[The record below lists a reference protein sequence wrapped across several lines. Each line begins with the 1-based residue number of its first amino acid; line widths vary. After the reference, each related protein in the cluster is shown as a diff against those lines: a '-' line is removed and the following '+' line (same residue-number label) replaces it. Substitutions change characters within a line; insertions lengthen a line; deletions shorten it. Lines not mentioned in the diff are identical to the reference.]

1 MDLAVGNLMLL
12 GAIPVWARPLWVVGL
27 GALAAVVALFAVTS
41 LLRLVTPKLAAV
53 AKTTAKEALS
63 QPFFYVLVAI
73 GVILIAL
80 SLVLPYNTFGEDIK
94 MVKSEGLTLIKILAI
109 ILAVWT
115 ASVSIANEIE
125 GRTALT
131 LLSKPISRR
140 QLILGKFVG
149 ILVPV
154 AVIFIILG
162 TIFLAGVSYKVKY
175 DAKESSAE
183 DPTSM
188 QCYEE
193 MAEVVPGLALAFMEA
208 AVLASVSV
216 AISTRL
222 AMIPNL
228 VICVSIYVLG
238 HLVPLLVNSAV
249 GDIVFVRFVGN
260 FSAAV
265 LPVLDHFNMDTAI
278 VTGHGVTAGYMA
290 WAGAY
295 CLVYCTVAMLLALLL
310 FEDRDLA

>member
-1 MDLAVGNLMLL
+1 MLL
-12 GAIPVWARPLWVVGL
+12 GALPIWTQPLWVVGL
-27 GALAAVVALFAVTS
+27 GALVAVVALFAVMV
-41 LLRLVTPKLAAV
+41 LLRWIVPKLAAI
-53 AKTTAKEALS
+53 AQTTAKEAMS
-63 QPFFYVLVAI
+63 QPFFYVLIAI
-73 GVILIAL
+73 GVVLL
-80 SLVLPYNTFGEDIK
+80 CLFLFLPYNTFGEDVK

-109 ILAVWT
+109 MLAVWT

-125 GRTALT
+125 GRTALMI
-131 LLSKPISRR
+131 LSKPISRR

-149 ILVPV
+149 VLIPV
-154 AVIFIILG
+154 AVIFVILG
-162 TIFLAGVSYKVKY
+162 AVFLTGISYKVQY
-175 DAKESSAE
+175 EAREGSSP
-183 DPTSM
+183 DPTTKE
-188 QCYEE
+188 CYEE
-193 MAEVVPGLALAFMEA
+193 FVQVVPGLALAFMEA

-222 AMIPNL
+222 SMIPNL

-249 GDIVFVRFVGN
+249 GDIVFVSFVGD

-278 VTGHGVTAGYMA
+278 TTGQGISMEYLAWTGV
-290 WAGAY
+290 Y